1 MENLRGQYTKLLNY
15 WHDLFCLF
23 WTLGFFPVWVDQT
36 KNCPFCYS
44 IYLVKI
50 KSEVFFFLL
59 TNWSSPRKKKCNNI
73 VSFCTDSREE
83 TFWRSKQLSSW
94 MFVLQVFSKFYL
106 LSLWTRKSLR
116 IRLVQPSQTLT
127 QSKTE
132 FLFSAKKIA
141 YVIDNLLMYAN
152 MFLKDS

>member
-1 MENLRGQYTKLLNY
+1 MICFVYPKLF
-15 WHDLFCLF
+15 LF
-23 WTLGFFPVWVDQT
+23 FFFLSGLIERKIVFFVT
-36 KNCPFCYS
+36 VFSK
-44 IYLVKI
+44 YLVKM

-59 TNWSSPRKKKCNNI
+59 LNWSSLRKECNNS
-73 VSFCTDSREE
+73 VSFCIDSRKE

-127 QSKTE
+127 QNKTE

-141 YVIDNLLMYAN
+141 YVIDNLPM
-152 MFLKDS
+152 